1 MPMRLSSISIFTTI
15 ALLVSAAWTAAPAR
29 ALVVSQELAVELF
42 PEDHRLVGRSTL
54 TVDTG
59 GDSEFQMLLSPSAT
73 IDVFTVN
80 GVRQAVEAGRVAV
93 TVPAGA
99 TGTPVDIAIQYN
111 TVYDD
116 PAPRLP
122 ANTDNPGYGVVGTI
136 QPEGTLL
143 LGGSG
148 WYPHVA
154 SAEMSMKLT
163 VVAPAGTFA
172 VTAGKPLGTRTE
184 KGRSV
189 SLWEVQRPVKAIPLT
204 ASRYRIGTRNHGEI
218 SVATYFRPETADLSK
233 TYIDASIRYLDMYET
248 LFGPYGFDQF
258 AVVDNFFPTGY
269 GFPSFTLIGG
279 QVLRLPFIIGT
290 SLGHEIAHC
299 WWGNG
304 VLVDYGSGNWSEG
317 LTTYVAEHLYKEKQS
332 REAAIDHR
340 MNTLRNYAALVTEET
355 DFPLSRF
362 LSRTDAASRTIG
374 YDKGAMVFHMIRKRI
389 GETAFWGGLKDL
401 YLSHRFKPASWGAFQ
416 RVFEQRSGEDLNRFF
431 DNWVYRKGAVDMALR
446 EPKRVW
452 SDGRW
457 RVSGAVR
464 QTPPLYSPTVT
475 FRIETAAGVERR
487 QLSLDGEQ
495 TPFEF
500 EVTGQPTA
508 ILADPDVDLFRKLHP
523 SEIPPSVNRLKGVE
537 GVAIVL
543 ASGAEALTPSAEM
556 LIRAMPLKRARIVK
570 EADVDTDF
578 LQNHPLIIVG
588 LPQTIAL
595 KKVSENLIES
605 STYPL
610 KLAGM
615 PTVGDAN
622 AVFGVFDHP
631 YSPGRFAAVFLS
643 TDPANSVTVAR
654 KIPHYGRYGYL
665 AFSET
670 SNRAKGVWPVTASPL
685 IARWASDP
693 PSPGQ

>member
-1 MPMRLSSISIFTTI
+1 MRLSSLSLLLVT
-15 ALLVSAAWTAAPAR
+15 ALLVAVAGASTPAPSQAPA
-29 ALVVSQELAVELF
+29 VSQELAVDLF
-42 PEDHRLVGRSTL
+42 PDDHRLVGRSML
-54 TVDTG
+54 TVDAG
-59 GDSEFQMLLSPSAT
+59 GDSEFTILLSPSAT
-73 IDVFTVN
+73 VDAFTVN
-80 GVRQAVEAGRVAV
+80 GVGQVFSNGRATVAV
-93 TVPAGA
+93 PSGT
-99 TGTPVDIAIQYN
+99 TGEPVHIAIRYSAVYN
-111 TVYDD
+111 D

-136 QPEGTLL
+136 QPEGILL

-154 SAEMSMKLT
+154 AATTSMTLT
-163 VVAPAGTFA
+163 VAAPAGVFA

-184 KGRSV
+184 NGRSV
-189 SLWEVQRPVKAIPLT
+189 SVWEVQRPTEPLPLA
-204 ASRYRIGTRNHGEI
+204 ASRYRIGVRNHGDI
-218 SVATYFRPETADLSK
+218 TVATYFKPDTADLS
-233 TYIDASIRYLDMYET
+233 TAYLDASTRYLDMYEA

-258 AVVDNFFPTGY
+258 AVVENFFPTGY

-340 MNTLRNYAALVTEET
+340 MNTLRNYAALVTEDT

-431 DNWVYRKGAVDMALR
+431 DNWVHRKGAVDIALS

-475 FRIETAAGVERR
+475 FRIETAAGATHR

-570 EADVDTDF
+570 EADVDADF
-578 LQNHPLIIVG
+578 LQNHTLILVG
-588 LPQTIAL
+588 QPQTRPLTSI
-595 KKVSENLIES
+595 SRRLIDS
-605 STYPL
+605 ASGSPA
-610 KLAGM
+610 LAGM
-615 PTVGDAN
+615 PSVDDAN